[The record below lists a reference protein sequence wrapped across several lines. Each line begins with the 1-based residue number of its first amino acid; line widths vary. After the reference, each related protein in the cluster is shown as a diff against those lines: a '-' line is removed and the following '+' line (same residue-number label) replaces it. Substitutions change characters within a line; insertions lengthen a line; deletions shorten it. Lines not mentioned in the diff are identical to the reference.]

1 MKAQPPKLIWKF
13 FRWFC
18 RKDYLE
24 EIEGDM
30 IELFEKQ
37 YETNQGKAK
46 RKFAWSVIRYFRP
59 GFVRSFNPL
68 NNSNT
73 TTMFKNN
80 LKIAWRNLKRQP
92 FFTFLNTFGLAV
104 GMAGTLLITLFIHD
118 ELSFDRMFSDADR
131 IYRVNI
137 SNRTAGETSN
147 YASVSGPLANVMRE
161 DFPQAELITRFRETR
176 SVLLRKDESQ
186 KNVKEEKVVGVDET
200 FFDMF
205 GIRLLQGNEATAL
218 REPRSLVLTPTAAE
232 KHFPDGD
239 AVGKSLTINNGEAYL
254 ITGITEE
261 MPKSS
266 FLRDYHVFISL
277 STYEDAKSM
286 AWNNWSYPTFV
297 KLVPGADPESLETFL
312 SGVKDNYLIP
322 WAMTFIPGLTVES
335 ARANDKESGNFMRF
349 GAIAMTDIHL
359 HSPNIEGELNA
370 NSDIQNVYILSFIGF
385 FLIVL
390 ACVNFMNL
398 STARSLKRA
407 KEVGIRKTL
416 GSSRSGL
423 IKQFLTEAGLVSF
436 ISLLLAIAAAAL
448 ILPYFNELSGKSI
461 AIPYTQA
468 GFWLILLL
476 ITLIL
481 GLISGSYPAFLMS
494 KFAPHNALKAGG
506 ENSLKGGKVRNLL
519 VIVQFAV
526 SIFLI
531 ASTLVVF
538 QQLSFIQNKDLGF
551 KKDQVLII
559 DDADA
564 VGDQLESFKTEIQRL
579 SQVESVSLSSFLP
592 TPSARNGMTFFVD
605 DALNTDNAI
614 IIGNWRIDHDY
625 VSTIGLELIAGRN
638 FNPQLKTDS
647 SSLIINESTLQMIG
661 GTAEEAIG
669 RRMTNDFRREDK
681 ENAHF
686 MTVIGVVKNFHFESL
701 RNGID
706 ALSLTLGKDANKVI
720 IKLNPGDFAGSIAQ
734 IEELWEG
741 VAPGQL
747 FNYYFM
753 DDSFNQTY
761 EAEQRLGRI
770 FITFTVLSLF
780 IACLGLFGLAAF
792 NAEKR
797 SKEIGIRKVLGA
809 SVGQITYR
817 LSIDFLKLVGF
828 SIILSIPLAW
838 YAMSQWLQDFSY
850 RIEISWWI
858 FALSALL
865 AIAISILTV
874 SQQSIRAALSNPV
887 KSLKVE

>member
-1 MKAQPPKLIWKF
+1 MSSPNKRALKF
-13 FRWFC
+13 LRWFC

-24 EIEGDM
+24 EIEGDLV
-30 IELFEKQ
+30 ELFEKQ
-37 YETNQGKAK
+37 YEISPGRAQRRFT
-46 RKFAWSVIRYFRP
+46 WSVIRYFRP
-59 GFVRSFNPL
+59 GFIRSFSPL

-73 TTMFKNN
+73 TTMLKNN

-92 FFTFLNTFGLAV
+92 FFTFLNTFGLAI
-104 GMAGTLLITLFIHD
+104 GIAGTLLISLFIYD
-118 ELSFDRMFSDADR
+118 ELHFDRMFSDADR

-137 SNRTAGETSN
+137 SNRLAGETNN
-147 YASVSGPLANVMRE
+147 YASVSGPLANVMRQ
-161 DFPQAELITRFRETR
+161 DFPQAQLVTRFKESR
-176 SVLLRKDESQ
+176 SILLKKDDDD
-186 KNVKEEKVVGVDET
+186 KNVKEDLVAGVDET
-200 FFDMF
+200 FFEMF
-205 GIRLLQGNEATAL
+205 GLRLLQGNEATAL
-218 REPRSLVLTPTAAE
+218 AQPKSLVLTPTAAE

-239 AVGKSLTINNGEAYL
+239 VLGKGLTIDNGETYL
-254 ITGITEE
+254 VTGIVEE

-277 STYEDAKSM
+277 ASYEDAKSI

-297 KLVPGADPESLETFL
+297 KLVPGTDPETLQAFL
-312 SGVKDNYLIP
+312 ATVKDNYLIP

-335 ARANDKESGNFMRF
+335 SQQNEKETGNFMRF
-349 GAIAMTDIHL
+349 NAIALTDIHL
-359 HSPNIEGELNA
+359 NSPNIEGEFNA
-370 NSDIQNVYILSFIGF
+370 NSDIQNVYILSFIGL
-385 FLIVL
+385 FLILL
-390 ACVNFMNL
+390 ASVNFMNL

-416 GSSRSGL
+416 GSSRAGL
-423 IKQFLTEAGLVSF
+423 VKQFLTEAGLVSF
-436 ISLLLAIAAAAL
+436 ISLLLAIGAATLA
-448 ILPYFNELSGKSI
+448 LPYFNALAGKSI
-461 AIPYTQA
+461 VMPFSNPA
-468 GFWLILLL
+468 FWLALLL
-476 ITLIL
+476 ATLLL

-506 ENSLKGGKVRNLL
+506 ANSLKGGKVRNLL

-551 KKDQVLII
+551 TKEQVLII

-564 VGDQLESFKTEIQRL
+564 AGDQLESFKTEVERL
-579 SQVESVSLSSFLP
+579 SQVESVSLSSYLP
-592 TPSARNGMTFFVD
+592 TPSARNGVTYFVD
-605 DALNTDNAI
+605 DAMDTDNAI
-614 IIGNWRIDHDY
+614 IIGNWNIDHDY
-625 VSTIGLELIAGRN
+625 ISTVGLELIAGRN
-638 FNPQLKTDS
+638 FDPQLKTDS

-669 RRMTNDFRREDK
+669 RRMTNDFRRDDK

-706 ALSLTLGKDANKVI
+706 ALSLTLGKGANKAIV
-720 IKLNPGDFAGSIAQ
+720 KLNPGDFSGSVAQ
-734 IEELWEG
+734 VEELWDK

-809 SVGQITYR
+809 SVSQITYK
-817 LSIDFLKLVGF
+817 LSIDFMKLVGF
-828 SIILSIPLAW
+828 SIVLAIPLAW
-838 YAMSQWLQDFSY
+838 YAMHQWLQDFSY

-858 FALSALL
+858 FALSALA

>member
-1 MKAQPPKLIWKF
+1 MKVQPPKLIWKF

-37 YETNQGKAK
+37 YETNPGKAK
-46 RKFAWSVIRYFRP
+46 RRFAWSVIRYFRP
-59 GFVRSFNPL
+59 GFIRSFSPL
-68 NNSNT
+68 YNSNT

-80 LKIAWRNLKRQP
+80 VKIAWRNLKRQP

-137 SNRTAGETSN
+137 SNRTAGETN
-147 YASVSGPLANVMRE
+147 DYASVSGPLANVMRE
-161 DFPQAELITRFRETR
+161 DFPQAELVTRFRESR
-176 SVLLRKDESQ
+176 SILLRKDESQ

-200 FFDMF
+200 FFEMF

-239 AVGKSLTINNGEAYL
+239 AVGKSLIKDNGEAYL
-254 ITGITEE
+254 VTGIVEE

-277 STYEDAKSM
+277 SSYEDARSI

-297 KLVPGADPESLETFL
+297 KLVPGADPETLQTFL
-312 SGVKDNYLIP
+312 GGVKDNYLIP

-335 ARANDKESGNFMRF
+335 AKADEKETGNFMRF

-390 ACVNFMNL
+390 ASVNFMNL

-423 IKQFLTEAGLVSF
+423 IRQFLTEAGLVSF
-436 ISLLLAIAAAAL
+436 ISLLLAVIAAALA
-448 ILPYFNELSGKSI
+448 LPYFNELSGKSI
-461 AIPYTQA
+461 ALPYAQP

-476 ITLIL
+476 TTLIL

-564 VGDQLESFKTEIQRL
+564 AGEQLESFKTEVARL
-579 SQVESVSLSSFLP
+579 SQVESVSLSSYLP
-592 TPSARNGMTFFVD
+592 TPSARNGITFFVD
-605 DALNTDNAI
+605 DATNTDNAI
-614 IIGNWRIDHDY
+614 IIGNWDIDHDY
-625 VSTIGLELIAGRN
+625 LPAIGLELIAGRN

-647 SSLIINESTLQMIG
+647 SSLIINESTLHMIG

-706 ALSLTLGKDANKVI
+706 ALSLTLGKDANKAI

-734 IEELWEG
+734 IEELWED

-761 EAEQRLGRI
+761 EAEQRLGSI

-817 LSIDFLKLVGF
+817 LSIDFLKLVVF

-838 YAMSQWLQDFSY
+838 YAMNQWLQDFSY

>member
-1 MKAQPPKLIWKF
+1 MKVQPPKLAWKF

-24 EIEGDM
+24 EIEGDLV
-30 IELFEKQ
+30 ELFEKR
-37 YETNQGKAK
+37 YETSPGSA
-46 RKFAWSVIRYFRP
+46 RRRFTWSIIRYFRP
-59 GFVRSFNPL
+59 GFIRSFSPV
-68 NNSNT
+68 NNSNA

-92 FFTFLNTFGLAV
+92 FFTFLNTFGLAT
-104 GMAGTLLITLFIHD
+104 GIAGTLLISLFIYD
-118 ELSFDRMFSDADR
+118 ELRFDRMFSDAER

-137 SNRTAGETSN
+137 SNRIAGETN
-147 YASVSGPLANVMRE
+147 DYASVSGPLANVMRQ
-161 DFPQAELITRFRETR
+161 DFPQAQLITRFLE
-176 SVLLRKDESQ
+176 SGSILLRKDDSQ
-186 KNVKEEKVVGVDET
+186 KNVKEDRVVGVDET

-205 GIRLLQGNEATAL
+205 GLRLLQGNEATAL
-218 REPRSLVLTPTAAE
+218 KEPKSIVLTPTAME

-239 AVGKSLTINNGEAYL
+239 AIGKSLTIDNGEAYL
-254 ITGITEE
+254 VTGIVEE

-266 FLRDYHVFISL
+266 FLRDYSVFISI
-277 STYEDAKSM
+277 SSYEDAKSL

-297 KLVPGADPESLETFL
+297 KLVPGTDPAVLQDFL
-312 SGVKDNYLIP
+312 STVKDNYLIP

-335 ARANDKESGNFMRF
+335 SRQSEKETGNFMRF
-349 GAIAMTDIHL
+349 YSLALTDVHL
-359 HSPNIEGELNA
+359 HSPNISGEFNI
-370 NSDIQNVYILSFIGF
+370 NSDVQNVYILFFIGL

-390 ACVNFMNL
+390 ASVNFMNL

-416 GSSRSGL
+416 GSSRPGL
-423 IKQFLTEAGLVSF
+423 VRQFLTEAGLVAF
-436 ISLLLAIAAAAL
+436 ISLVLAVLAATL
-448 ILPYFNELSGKSI
+448 MLPYFNELSGKSI
-461 AIPYTQA
+461 SMPFDNPA
-468 GFWLILLL
+468 FWLILLL
-476 ITLIL
+476 ATLVL

-494 KFAPHNALKAGG
+494 RFAPHIALKSGG
-506 ENSLKGGKVRNLL
+506 ENSLKGGKIRNIL

-564 VGDQLESFKTEIQRL
+564 AGEQLESFKNEVERL
-579 SQVESVSLSSFLP
+579 AQVEHVSLSRFLP
-592 TPSARNGMTFFVD
+592 TPSDRNGTTFFID
-605 DALNTDNAI
+605 DAMNTDNAI
-614 IIGNWRIDHDY
+614 IIGNWRVDHDY
-625 VSTIGLELIAGRN
+625 IPAIGLELIAGRN
-638 FNPQLKTDS
+638 FDPQLKTDS
-647 SSLIINESTLQMIG
+647 SSLIINESTLQMLNM
-661 GTAEEAIG
+661 TADEAIG
-669 RRMTNDFRREDK
+669 TRMTSDFRREDK

-706 ALSLTLGKDANKVI
+706 AMSLTLGTDATKAI
-720 IKLNPGDFAGSIAQ
+720 IKLNPGDFSGSIAK
-734 IEELWEG
+734 IEAIWDE
-741 VAPGQL
+741 VATGQL
-747 FNYYFM
+747 FSYYFM

-770 FITFTVLSLF
+770 FITFTILSLF

-809 SVGQITYR
+809 SVSQITYR
-817 LSIDFLKLVGF
+817 LSIDFLKLVGL
-828 SIILSIPLAW
+828 SIVLSIPLAW
-838 YAMSQWLQDFSY
+838 YAMNQWLQDFSY

-858 FALSALL
+858 FALSAL
-865 AIAISILTV
+865 AAVAISILTV
-874 SQQSIRAALSNPV
+874 SQQSIRAALTNPV

>member
-1 MKAQPPKLIWKF
+1 
-13 FRWFC
+13 
-18 RKDYLE
+18 
-24 EIEGDM
+24 
-30 IELFEKQ
+30 
-37 YETNQGKAK
+37 
-46 RKFAWSVIRYFRP
+46 
-59 GFVRSFNPL
+59 
-68 NNSNT
+68 
-73 TTMFKNN
+73 MFKNN
-80 LKIAWRNLKRQP
+80 IKIAWRNLKRQP

-104 GMAGTLLITLFIHD
+104 GMAGTLLIALFIHD
-118 ELSFDRMFSDADR
+118 ELRFDRMFSDADR

-137 SNRTAGETSN
+137 NNRTAGETSD
-147 YASVSGPLANVMRE
+147 YASVSGPLANVMRA
-161 DFPQAELITRFRETR
+161 DFPQAELITRFKESN
-176 SVLLRKDESQ
+176 SVLLRKDDSQ

-200 FFDMF
+200 FFEMF

-218 REPRSLVLTPTAAE
+218 LEPRSIVLTSTAVE

-239 AVGKSLTINNGEAYL
+239 AVGKSLTIDNGQAYL
-254 ITGITEE
+254 VTGIVED

-266 FLRDYHVFISL
+266 FLRDYQVFISL
-277 STYEDAKSM
+277 STYEDAKSI

-297 KLVPGADPESLETFL
+297 KLVPGADPETLHTFL

-335 ARANDKESGNFMRF
+335 SRQDEKETGNYMRF

-370 NSDIQNVYILSFIGF
+370 NSDIQNVYILSFIGL
-385 FLIVL
+385 FLILL
-390 ACVNFMNL
+390 ASVNFMNL
-398 STARSLKRA
+398 STARSMKRA

-416 GSSRSGL
+416 GSSRPGL

-436 ISLLLAIAAAAL
+436 ISLLLAVAAAAL
-448 ILPYFNELSGKSI
+448 ALPYFNELSGKSI
-461 AIPYTQA
+461 TIPLAQP
-468 GFWLILLL
+468 GFWLALLL
-476 ITLIL
+476 TTLIL

-519 VIVQFAV
+519 VVFQFAV

-538 QQLSFIQNKDLGF
+538 QQLSFIQNKNLGF

-564 VGDQLESFKTEIQRL
+564 AGEQLESFKTEVERL
-579 SQVESVSLSSFLP
+579 SLVESVSLSSYLP
-592 TPSARNGMTFFVD
+592 TPSDRNGITFFVD
-605 DALNTDNAI
+605 DATNTDNAI
-614 IIGNWRIDHDY
+614 IIGNWDIDHDY
-625 VSTIGLELIAGRN
+625 LPTIGLELIAGRN
-638 FNPQLKTDS
+638 FNPQLKSDS
-647 SSLIINESTLQMIG
+647 SSLIINESTLQMLG

-669 RRMTNDFRREDK
+669 RQMTSDFRREDK

-686 MTVIGVVKNFHFESL
+686 MTVIGVVRNFHFESL
-701 RNGID
+701 RNDID
-706 ALSLTLGKDANKVI
+706 ALSLTLGKGANKAI
-720 IKLNPGDFAGSIAQ
+720 IKLNPGDFSGSIAQ
-734 IEELWEG
+734 IEELWAK

-753 DDSFNQTY
+753 DDSFNETY
-761 EAEQRLGRI
+761 EAEQRLGSI

-828 SIILSIPLAW
+828 AIVLSIPLAW
-838 YAMSQWLQDFSY
+838 YAMNQWLQDFSY

-865 AIAISILTV
+865 AVAISILTV
-874 SQQSIRAALSNPV
+874 SQQSVRAALSNPV

>member
-1 MKAQPPKLIWKF
+1 MKVQPPKFAWKF

-24 EIEGDM
+24 EIEGDLV
-30 IELFEKQ
+30 ELFEKQ
-37 YETNQGKAK
+37 YETTPSLA
-46 RKFAWSVIRYFRP
+46 RRRFIWSVIRYFRP
-59 GFVRSFNPL
+59 GFIRSFSPI
-68 NNSNT
+68 NSNT

-80 LKIAWRNLKRQP
+80 IKIAWRNLKRQP
-92 FFTFLNTFGLAV
+92 FFAFLNTFGLAI
-104 GMAGTLLITLFIHD
+104 GMAGTLLISLFIHD
-118 ELSFDRMFSDADR
+118 ELRYDRMFSDADR

-137 SNRTAGETSN
+137 SNRLAGETSD
-147 YASVSGPLANVMRE
+147 YASVSGPLADVMRQ
-161 DFPQAELITRFRETR
+161 DFPQAQLITRFKE
-176 SVLLRKDESQ
+176 SNSILLRKDDSQ
-186 KNVKEEKVVGVDET
+186 KNVKEEHVVGVDEN
-200 FFDMF
+200 FFEMF
-205 GIRLLQGNEATAL
+205 GIRLLQGNEANAL
-218 REPRSLVLTPTAAE
+218 KEPKSLVLTPSAAE

-239 AVGKSLTINNGEAYL
+239 IVGKSLIMDNGETYL
-254 ITGITEE
+254 VTGIVEE

-266 FLRDYHVFISL
+266 FLKDYSVFISL
-277 STYEDAKSM
+277 SSYEDAKSI

-297 KLVPGADPESLETFL
+297 KLVPGTDPETLQTFL

-335 ARANDKESGNFMRF
+335 SRENEKETGNFMRF
-349 GAIAMTDIHL
+349 GAIALTDIHL
-359 HSPNIEGELNA
+359 HSPNIEGEFNA
-370 NSDIQNVYILSFIGF
+370 NSDIQNVYILSFIGL
-385 FLIVL
+385 FLLVL
-390 ACVNFMNL
+390 ASVNFMNL

-407 KEVGIRKTL
+407 KEVGLRKTL
-416 GSSRSGL
+416 GSSRAGL
-423 IKQFLTEAGLVSF
+423 VKQFLTEAGLISF
-436 ISLLLAIAAAAL
+436 ISLALAIGVATM
-448 ILPYFNELSGKSI
+448 ILPYFNALSGKSI
-461 AIPYTQA
+461 VMPFSNPV
-468 GFWLILLL
+468 FWLTLLL
-476 ITLIL
+476 ITLVL
-481 GLISGSYPAFLMS
+481 GLVSGSYPAFLMS
-494 KFAPHNALKAGG
+494 KFAPHNALKTGG
-506 ENSLKGGKVRNLL
+506 GSSLKGGKVRNLL
-519 VIVQFAV
+519 VVVQFAV

-538 QQLSFIQNKDLGF
+538 QQLNFIQNKDLGF

-564 VGDQLESFKTEIQRL
+564 AGDALESFKTEVERL

-592 TPSARNGMTFFVD
+592 TPSARNGITYFVENAMD
-605 DALNTDNAI
+605 TENAI
-614 IIGNWRIDHDY
+614 IIGSWRVDHDY
-625 VSTIGLELIAGRN
+625 ISTLGLELIAGRD
-638 FNPQLKTDS
+638 FSPQLKTDS
-647 SSLIINESTLQMIG
+647 SSLIINESTLQMLG
-661 GTAEEAIG
+661 LTAEEAIG
-669 RRMTNDFRREDK
+669 TRMTDDFRREDK

-706 ALSLTLGKDANKVI
+706 ALSLTLDKGANKAI
-720 IKLNPGDFAGSIAQ
+720 IKLNPGDFSGSIAQ
-734 IEELWEG
+734 IEGLWDEA
-741 VAPGQL
+741 APGQL

-761 EAEQRLGRI
+761 EAEQRLGLI

-809 SVGQITYR
+809 SVGQITYK
-817 LSIDFLKLVGF
+817 LSIDFLRLVGF
-828 SIILSIPLAW
+828 AIIVSIPLAW
-838 YAMSQWLQDFSY
+838 YAMNQWLQDFSY

-858 FALSALL
+858 FALSALA

>member
-286 AWNNWSYPTFV
+286 AWNNWSYPTFA